1 MTSTPSQEAAADDLA
16 AEREG
21 LETTKKGAEAT
32 AAAAKQLL
40 TDGGHAELLH
50 TLMQMVHGLS
60 TKLEE
65 VKAEFRTAQNMPH
78 TKKRKDGREDV
89 IMKLADAKFKLLL
102 KLKHELDRLYC
113 IAQILH
119 DIMDYDADEDL
130 HAGLMA

>member
-65 VKAEFRTAQNMPH
+65 VMDEVLKAYEW
-78 TKKRKDGREDV
+78 
-89 IMKLADAKFKLLL
+89 LL
-102 KLKHELDRLYC
+102 
-113 IAQILH
+113 QI
-119 DIMDYDADEDL
+119 
-130 HAGLMA
+130 